1 MLNAYSCDELVK
13 HGKGA
18 GDIPLHAE
26 LRLDNLT
33 CSLLSGT
40 TSEEV
45 NILATCKHA
54 SKSQPK
60 LTANLPSIVG
70 ATSPQ

>member
-13 HGKGA
+13 HGKEA
-18 GDIPLHAE
+18 GDIPLHAK
-26 LRLDNLT
+26 LRLDNLI

-40 TSEEV
+40 TLEEV

-54 SKSQPK
+54 SSSQPK
-60 LTANLPSIVG
+60 LTDNLPSIAG